1 MHFIGGRVNRDA
13 GGGTYNCRRW
23 MAGDVTVCRGS
34 ADPSAVITAIDS
46 TIGMA
51 EGTIVSG

>member
-1 MHFIGGRVNRDA
+1 MHFIGSRVNRDA
-13 GGGTYNCRRW
+13 GGGTNYRRRW

-34 ADPSAVITAIDS
+34 ADPGAVITAIDT

-51 EGTIVSG
+51 EGTIVSS